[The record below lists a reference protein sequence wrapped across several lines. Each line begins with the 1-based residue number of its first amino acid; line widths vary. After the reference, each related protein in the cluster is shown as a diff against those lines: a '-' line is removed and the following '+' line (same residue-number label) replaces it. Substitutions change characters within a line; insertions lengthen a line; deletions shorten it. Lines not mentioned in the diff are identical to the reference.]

1 MKTKRHR
8 LFMFHGLNDKQ
19 ARNLLIFDLI
29 RKRGVISRTEIS
41 KITGVNIV
49 SVSNYINNYLAKK
62 LVLDKGLAVS
72 SGGRKPEL
80 VELNTRDN
88 FVIGV
93 DASGDEIRV
102 VLADIGMKVIEKRV
116 SDKAR
121 GKEISSVV
129 VDLIEDV
136 RAAAGLDIAKVK
148 AAGVGISDSALA
160 GLCAAIE
167 KEFGVETFTGGVASC
182 AAYAEKRLNPNVSAS
197 SLLYMHSDIGRGIMI
212 SGDICFGSPDGDG
225 AMESADEKI
234 TKGNG
239 PDMLKYMRP
248 WDEYLGMARTAQREV
263 SKGIGTKMVSLAKG
277 DIRNI
282 TEDVVIEAA
291 RQNDEV
297 ALNIVQSVGINLG
310 LRTAFLMN
318 LFTPE
323 AVVVGGGPEKAGG
336 IIFTPIEKMV
346 SRLSFG
352 KLAPNVKIVPGSL
365 GDEAVVLGAASLA
378 VREMFL
384 QA

>member
-1 MKTKRHR
+1 MKTKRPR

-29 RKRGVISRTEIS
+29 RRRGVISRTEIS

-80 VELNTRDN
+80 VELNTKDN

-93 DASGDEIRV
+93 DASGAEIRV

-116 SDKAR
+116 SDRAR
-121 GKEISSVV
+121 GKDMSSVV

-136 RAAAGLDIAKVK
+136 TASAGLDVAKVK
-148 AAGVGISDSALA
+148 AAGVGISDSALM

-182 AAYAEKRLNPNVSAS
+182 AAYAEKRLNPGVSAS

-212 SGDICFGSPDGDG
+212 SGDICFGSTDGDG
-225 AMESADEKI
+225 AMESADVKI

-277 DIRNI
+277 DVRNI

-291 RQNDEV
+291 QQNDEV

-323 AVVVGGGPEKAGG
+323 AVVVGGGPEKAGN
-336 IIFTPIEKMV
+336 ILFAPIEKMV
-346 SRLSFG
+346 KSLSFG
-352 KLAPNVKIVPGSL
+352 KLAPNVKIVPGVL

-378 VREMFL
+378 IREMFL